1 LKSLR
6 HREHSGALHDSLS
19 VFSLLWIFLLRKH

>member
-6 HREHSGALHDSLS
+6 YREHFGALRDLLS
-19 VFSLLWIFLLRKH
+19 VFSPLWIFLLRKR